1 MIPAGT
7 GPRTPSAT
15 RVHDALLGGKEN
27 FEVDRVVAERL
38 AQILPDIGRVA
49 QSNQEFVGRALRHL
63 HRAGIRQFLDVS
75 SGAGLAAVRATHDTL
90 RAIDT
95 GIRVAYVD
103 TDPMVLAHARL
114 LVDEAGTPQ
123 RETTALIHADMRRPE
138 LVLSHPEVRTL
149 LNLTRP
155 VGLLAVGILHLYPDS
170 DDPHGIVR
178 GYMDKLAPGSHLV
191 ATNMHA
197 SGEATSIALQQAF
210 QLAFGTGWFRTQEA
224 IEQFFDGLDL
234 VEPGVV
240 HLPGWHPENPHDLE
254 PWERI
259 VLGGVARKR

>member
-27 FEVDRVVAERL
+27 FEVDRAVADRL
-38 AQILPDIGRVA
+38 AQILPDIGKMA
-49 QSNQEFVGRALRHL
+49 LSNQAFVGRALHHL

-90 RAIDT
+90 RVMDP

-114 LVDEAGTPQ
+114 LVDEAGTPL
-123 RETTALIHADMRRPE
+123 RETTALIRADMRRPE
-138 LVLSHPEVRTL
+138 LVLGHPEVRTL
-149 LNLTRP
+149 LDLTRP
-155 VGLLAVGILHLYPDS
+155 VALLAAGILHLYPDT
-170 DDPHGIVR
+170 DDPQGIVR

-197 SGEATSIALQQAF
+197 SGEATTIALQQAF
-210 QLAFGTGWFRTQEA
+210 QLAVGTGWFRTRTA
-224 IEQFFDGLDL
+224 IEGFFEGLDL
-234 VEPGVV
+234 VEPGIV
-240 HLPGWHPENPHDLE
+240 HLAGWHPDEPHELA

-259 VLGGVARKR
+259 VLGGVARKP